1 MTTDKYNLDTA
12 IDRSGTL
19 ATQYEELE
27 MKYGRTDLRPLWIA
41 DMDFAV
47 CPAISDALAR
57 RVTHP
62 VFGYTTAPASFW
74 SAITS
79 WLQRRHGWTVPRSD
93 IDFLPGVKKGLGLA
107 LNYFTR
113 PGDGVV
119 IQPPVYHSF
128 RSVITGND
136 RVPLDNP
143 LVLGPDGRY
152 TMDLDGLE
160 ALCAERRPRAMI
172 VCNPHNP
179 IGIQWP
185 AEVLAEVA
193 AICQRHGMLLISDE
207 IYGDMVLDG
216 AHYPTATVSEAARK
230 VCVTIGAPSKTFN
243 IPGISS
249 AWTVVHNPALRDGF
263 FQWLL
268 ASEFDTPP
276 LFAVTATEA
285 AYSGGDDWLGC
296 VLRYIRDNAAEVC
309 RRLGAIE
316 GVRPFM
322 PEAGFGLWV
331 DFGGLGLD
339 HDGLVRLLVDKAR
352 VAVSDGVTFGPGG
365 EGFVRI
371 NIGVSHGVLMEGID
385 AIVNA
390 VESLK

>member
-128 RSVITGND
+128 RSVITGNG

-143 LVLGPDGRY
+143 LVLGSDGRY
-152 TMDLDGLE
+152 AMDLQGLE

-216 AHYPTATVSEAARK
+216 AHYPTATVSEAARQ

-296 VLRYIRDNAAEVC
+296 VLRYIRDNAVEVC
-309 RRLGAIE
+309 RRLGALD

-371 NIGVSHGVLMEGID
+371 NIGVSRGVLMEGID

>member
-1 MTTDKYNLDTA
+1 MIKDRYNLDKPVS
-12 IDRSGTL
+12 RLHTL

-57 RVTHP
+57 RVSHP

-79 WLQRRHGWTVPRSD
+79 WLRRRHGWTVPRSD

-113 PGDGVV
+113 PGDSVV

-128 RSVITGND
+128 RSVITGNG

-152 TMDLDGLE
+152 SMDLESLE
-160 ALCAERRPRAMI
+160 KLCAECRPKAMI

-193 AICQRHGMLLISDE
+193 GICRRHGMLLISDE

-216 AHYPTATVSEAARK
+216 AHYPTATVSDDARE

-249 AWTVVHNPALRDGF
+249 AWTVVHNPDLRDGF
-263 FQWLL
+263 FRWLL

-276 LFAVTATEA
+276 LFAVIATEA
-285 AYSGGDDWLGC
+285 AYSFGDDWLDC
-296 VLRYIRDNAAEVC
+296 VLGYIRGNAAEVC
-309 RRLGAIE
+309 RCLGALE

-331 DFGGLGLD
+331 DFGGLGLS
-339 HDGLVRLLVDKAR
+339 HDDLMHLLVDKAR

-371 NIGVSHGVLMEGID
+371 NIGVSRSVLMEGID

-390 VESLK
+390 VKSLR